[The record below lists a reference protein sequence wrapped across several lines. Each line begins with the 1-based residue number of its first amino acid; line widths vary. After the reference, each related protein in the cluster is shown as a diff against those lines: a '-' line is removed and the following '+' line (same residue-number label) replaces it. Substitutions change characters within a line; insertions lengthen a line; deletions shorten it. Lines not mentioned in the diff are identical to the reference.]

1 MGILKREWEIISRI
15 WCKSGTE
22 ISNFFVL
29 NVSRME
35 QTSWSF
41 KARYTS
47 PLPCVERKGGW
58 FSISLQKLR
67 NPIYGSLFHRREIY
81 VVVWSRGEL
90 TCHPNPVRIHHTS
103 LCTDTR
109 HDFYSSSF
117 SRELFERIFA
127 LKSFQSPRKRI
138 FFILC
143 IRRIPARRFNLLIGK
158 TEIVIKIVRK
168 YRYFHFGAL
177 DREGVVVPQRGRNFV
192 SRLKGRRIKIGLRE
206 AVDRSTRTEID
217 GATPSIRMQLSR
229 IYLGRRSCLPP
240 TLEPWR
246 GPVLTRLCYTLPCPV
261 SCSLPPRK

>member
-1 MGILKREWEIISRI
+1 
-15 WCKSGTE
+15 
-22 ISNFFVL
+22 
-29 NVSRME
+29 ME

-127 LKSFQSPRKRI
+127 LKSFQSPRERI